1 MKLNC
6 TTKTSSFSTDSD
18 TLNVLLY
25 GRTESTHFATVGAA
39 IMDEIRRSR
48 LVPSGKALDLLSIAL
63 SVICADLAGHR
74 KASADGWTRTFE
86 LTIAVQDSSFWNE
99 QADTLGRLLAFLTTD
114 IWQFRFV
121 DEGISLPSIE
131 NCQQPDE
138 DCVSLLSG
146 GLDSLVGNIDL
157 VEQGYIPYAVT
168 QTVRGDG
175 YQQTTFA
182 ESIGNGLS
190 QFKVNHNARV
200 PNPETPSSQRA
211 RSIIFLTYG
220 VLVAT
225 TLKRYQQEHRVPLF
239 VCENGF
245 ISINPPLTPIRLG
258 SLSTRTTHPVVF
270 SIFQDI
276 LNAAGLRVDIT
287 NPYQHKT
294 KGEMLRDCQNQ
305 EKLTELASQTTSCG
319 RYLIHGH
326 QHCGRCVPCLVR
338 RAAFL
343 VWNKDDSTTYKYTNL
358 GIKND
363 EHAGYD
369 DVRSALMAIQEC
381 HKLGTKRWLSSALSY
396 PRIQQKDKI
405 AHMIERGLEE
415 VEDLLNRYGAK

>member
-6 TTKTSSFSTDSD
+6 TTKMSSFTTESD

-25 GRTESTHFATVGAA
+25 GRVESTEFATVGAA
-39 IMDEIRRSR
+39 IMDEVRRSR
-48 LVPSGKALDLLSIAL
+48 LVPSSKAWDLLSIAL
-63 SVICADLAGHR
+63 SAICADLAGHR
-74 KASADGWTRTFE
+74 KKSADGWTRNFE

-99 QADTLGRLLAFLTTD
+99 QAEALGHLFAFLTTD
-114 IWQFRFV
+114 RWQFRFV
-121 DEGISLPSIE
+121 DDGISPTSSENAELPG
-131 NCQQPDE
+131 E

-157 VEQGYIPYAVT
+157 VEQGYTPYAVT

-175 YQQTTFA
+175 YQQKTFA
-182 ESIGNGLS
+182 DSIGNGLS

-225 TLKRYQQEHRVPLF
+225 ALKVYHEGNRVPLF

-270 SIFQDI
+270 SLFHDI
-276 LNAAGLRVDIT
+276 LNAANLRVDII

-305 EKLTELASQTTSCG
+305 SKLMELASQTTSCG

-343 VWNKDDSTTYKYTNL
+343 VWDQPDNTTYKYSNL
-358 GIKND
+358 GIKNE

-369 DVRSALMAIQEC
+369 DVRSALMAIQER
-381 HKLGTKRWLSSALSY
+381 HDLGTKRWLNSSLSS
-396 PRIQQKDKI
+396 PRVQSKDDI

-415 VEDLLNRYGAK
+415 VEALLNKYGAK